1 MLSVPSHAIDAVYMG
16 FYYGYAQYYD
26 SVGIVRRRNKNLR
39 MAVIVP
45 VLLHGCYDF
54 LLFENSLIYLAVF
67 LVFVIVLDVLAV
79 IRINRSSKKNMQ
91 IYKSAVQVYC
101 TNCGQKLNE
110 YGFYCMNCG
119 CPVRRM

>member
-1 MLSVPSHAIDAVYMG
+1 MQYIWAFIMDMPK
-16 FYYGYAQYYD
+16 YYD

-101 TNCGQKLNE
+101 TNCGQKLKE
-110 YGFYCMNCG
+110 LWFLLYELR